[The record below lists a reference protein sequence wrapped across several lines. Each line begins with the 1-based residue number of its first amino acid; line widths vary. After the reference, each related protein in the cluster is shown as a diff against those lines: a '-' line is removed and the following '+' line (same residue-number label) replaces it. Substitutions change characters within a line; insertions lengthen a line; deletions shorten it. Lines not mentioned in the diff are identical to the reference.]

1 MFRIALLALCFVHK
15 SWADNAGCDARPA
28 FRDFHPLSSRGLA
41 AARRAGFAVTR
52 AGLAFI
58 PPGALGISR
67 KTAAAVPV
75 TVGKGSGGTI
85 ALPSVLFRTVRRR
98 NAVDGGLSGG
108 EVPASVMRFLAEWDR
123 GTTWAEDDVVT
134 YDGYS
139 YIRISGARNCGVL
152 RSV

>member
-58 PPGALGISR
+58 VGKPLRPYPSPSAKGHVGRLRSLPCCSIPFGGGTPW
-67 KTAAAVPV
+67 TAA
-75 TVGKGSGGTI
+75 
-85 ALPSVLFRTVRRR
+85 
-98 NAVDGGLSGG
+98 
-108 EVPASVMRFLAEWDR
+108 
-123 GTTWAEDDVVT
+123 
-134 YDGYS
+134 
-139 YIRISGARNCGVL
+139 
-152 RSV
+152 